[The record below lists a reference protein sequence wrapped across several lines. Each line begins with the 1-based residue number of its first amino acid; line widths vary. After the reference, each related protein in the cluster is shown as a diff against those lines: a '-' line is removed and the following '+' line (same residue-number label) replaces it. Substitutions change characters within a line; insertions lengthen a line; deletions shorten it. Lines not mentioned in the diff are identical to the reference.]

1 MVKISIIIPIYNTEK
16 YLHRCIDS
24 ILVQT
29 FSDFELILV
38 DDGSTDNS
46 GKICDEYANRDNR
59 IVVFHQKNQGQSKA
73 RNVALDYVFKQNEC
87 EWIGFI
93 DSDDWVH
100 PKYLEVLL
108 SSAEMYNLKISNV
121 FLSHVTTRDSIT
133 SDIDIS
139 IKVSVEDMEDVYV
152 SFGKEVACY
161 PQGRLY
167 EASLWKYI
175 RFPVG
180 KIWEDVATLYKV
192 FLQVKE
198 VALVHGELYYYFV
211 HSEST
216 SNRRWNPRFFEE
228 IDAYE
233 QQLAD
238 KRIYNNSIISPCLR
252 EQFIYR
258 IYRQLYDMRKS
269 DLTKR
274 ERKKYEKALI
284 KKFRQVLRKY
294 SRETKYDFNN
304 SSKYYYEIAYPFEM
318 KCYWYGKAI
327 KRKLKRK

>member
-1 MVKISIIIPIYNTEK
+1 MNKISIIIPVYNVEK
-16 YLHRCIDS
+16 YIRRCIDS
-24 ILVQT
+24 ILAQT
-29 FSDFELILV
+29 NINYELILV
-38 DDGSTDNS
+38 DDGSTDAS
-46 GKICDEYANRDNR
+46 GEICDEYEKTDDR
-59 IVVFHQKNQGQSKA
+59 IKVFHQSNQGQSKA
-73 RNVALDYVFKQNEC
+73 RNFALDYVFDRGGT
-87 EWIGFI
+87 EWIAFI
-93 DSDDWVH
+93 DSDDWIH
-100 PKYLEVLL
+100 PRYLELL
-108 SSAEMYNLKISNV
+108 MDAVNTHNVRISNV
-121 FLSHVTTRDSIT
+121 FLTHVHSEETPENKNGFSSTIE
-133 SDIDIS
+133 
-139 IKVSVEDMEDVYV
+139 KMEDVYI

-167 EASLWKYI
+167 DASLWKNI
-175 RFPVG
+175 RFPEG
-180 KIWEDVATLYKV
+180 KIWEDIATIYKV
-192 FLQVKE
+192 FLQFKE
-198 VALVHGELYYYFV
+198 VALVHGDIYYYFV

-216 SNRRWNPRFFEE
+216 SNRKWNPRFFEE

-238 KRIYNNSIISPCLR
+238 ERIYNNSIISPCLR

>member
-167 EASLWKYI
+167 HSTLWKDI
-175 RFPVG
+175 RFPEG
-180 KIWEDVATLYKV
+180 KIWEDVATLYKI
-192 FLQVKE
+192 FLQVSK
-198 VALVHGELYYYFV
+198 VVLVDGDLYYYFINP
-211 HSEST
+211 EGT
-216 SNRRWNPRFFEE
+216 TGGKWNPRYFEE
-228 IDAYE
+228 IEAYE
-233 QQLAD
+233 KQLRN
-238 KRIYNNSIISPCLR
+238 KRIRNNPIISPCLR
-252 EQFIYR
+252 EQFIAR
-258 IYRQLYDMRKS
+258 LLSQLKEVRMS
-269 DLTKR
+269 DITEK
-274 ERKKYEKALI
+274 EKKTYEKRI
-284 KKFRQVLRKY
+284 VLKLKYYLYKY
-294 SRETKYDFNN
+294 SKGTKYDFNKE
-304 SSKYYYEIAYPFEM
+304 KYYYEMIYPREM
-318 KCYWYGKAI
+318 KCYWYWQAL